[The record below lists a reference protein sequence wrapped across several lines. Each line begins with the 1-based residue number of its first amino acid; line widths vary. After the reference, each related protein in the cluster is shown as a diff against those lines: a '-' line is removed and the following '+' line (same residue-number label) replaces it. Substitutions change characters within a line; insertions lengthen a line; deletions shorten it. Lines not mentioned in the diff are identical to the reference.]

1 MKKNISMAFFMLLT
15 ILSFA
20 QNEDKNTYE
29 LSYSKGKDILIKESL
44 KSLSSYYNIDL
55 AEAEVMQKKL
65 WNNPTFVWNADMY
78 SVERNTYF
86 EFKNQKLIQIE
97 YVFSISGKR
106 IKAVKQAKLELEI
119 AKYAYSDIIR
129 GYVIEY
135 ANLYSKLVTLH
146 QKNSIY
152 ESFLKKYNTLINSYE
167 KQLELGGIS
176 LNDLVRLQTEQLEI
190 ENALNENKNELLTTQ
205 SLLSTIL
212 NLPKNTIIKPSEMP
226 ISLAPSENF
235 VSLLNEA
242 LSNRPDYMIMQKN
255 PELFAQELKV
265 QKSIGIPDIKLA
277 YQPHD
282 KGSNYVRPYSG
293 MVFEMGIPI
302 FNRNQGEITKSKI
315 KIEQSKLELEY
326 FKIKMENEIIAS
338 FEKYN
343 NAKKMFEKFSPSF
356 MKNVDNLSKNAIMNF
371 ENKNI
376 SIIQF
381 IDYQTSYLNFKIQH
395 SNALYQ
401 YLEAINQ
408 LNYEVGKEIIN

>member
-1 MKKNISMAFFMLLT
+1 MKKNISTALLMLLT
-15 ILSFA
+15 LLSFA

-29 LSYSKGKDILIKESL
+29 LSYGKGKDILIKESL
-44 KSLSSYYNIDL
+44 KSLSSYYDINL
-55 AEAEVMQKKL
+55 AEAELMQKKL

-86 EFKNQKLIQIE
+86 EFRNQKLIQIE
-97 YVFSISGKR
+97 YIFSISGKR

-129 GYVIEY
+129 GYIIEY

-146 QKNSIY
+146 QKKSIY
-152 ESFLKKYNTLINSYE
+152 ESFLKNYNTLINSYQ

-190 ENALNENKNELLTTQ
+190 ENALNENKNEIVTTQ
-205 SLLSTIL
+205 SQLSTIL
-212 NLPKNTIIKPSEMP
+212 NLPKNTIIKPDQMA
-226 ISLAPSENF
+226 ISLAPSENY

-265 QKSIGIPDIKLA
+265 QKSIAIPDIKLA

-343 NAKKMFEKFSPSF
+343 NAKIMLKKFSPSF

-408 LNYEVGKEIIN
+408 LNYEVGKELIN